1 MAPDVLGWQGMD
13 ISISQ
18 PALLAALNVAQSVAD
33 KRSNTQPILAN
44 VLLRA
49 TKGGK
54 LIVSATDLHIGITEE
69 VACESVAKAGTITLG
84 ARYLHSVIKTLPA
97 TATLNLVAMENH
109 WLAVRYGKR
118 SEFKMM
124 GQPATDYPELATLPK
139 GQAVSR
145 VDAAALADLIDKT
158 AFSVSDD
165 EARVNLNGAL
175 LESDGKTATMVSTD
189 GHRLTKLSL
198 AIDGTPTLPRGVIIP
213 RKGLQEIKRILDR
226 IKGQVGIAVDGQHFY
241 LQTDTGLTLS
251 VKLNNVVFPPYAQVI
266 PKTDIGGATRRVT
279 ADRVELLDVLRR
291 AEVMA
296 PEKTATVR
304 VTLGAG
310 TLQLTADNPDLGV
323 AHQEIEV
330 EYTGAALVAGFNA
343 HYMIEVM
350 EAIECPRVFLDFTGE
365 LDPCVIRPAEGQDY
379 LGVVMPMRI

>member
-1 MAPDVLGWQGMD
+1 MD

-18 PALLAALNVAQSVAD
+18 PALLAALTVAQSVAD
-33 KRSNTQPILAN
+33 KRSATQPILAN

-54 LIVSATDLHIGITEE
+54 LVVSATDLHIGITEE
-69 VACESVAKAGTITLG
+69 VTCESVAKAGTITLG
-84 ARYLHSVIKTLPA
+84 ARYLHSIIKTLPA
-97 TATLNLVAMENH
+97 SATLNLVALDNH

-118 SEFKMM
+118 RDEFKMM

-139 GQAVSR
+139 GQAVSK

-175 LESDGKTATMVSTD
+175 LESDGKTATMVTTD

-198 AIDGTPTLPRGVIIP
+198 ELAGTPTLTRGIIIP

-251 VKLNNVVFPPYAQVI
+251 VKLNNVVFPPYTQVI
-266 PKTDIGGATRRVT
+266 PKTDLGGATRRVT
-279 ADRVELLDVLRR
+279 ADRIELLDVLRR

-304 VTLGAG
+304 LTLGAG
-310 TLQLTADNPDLGV
+310 SLQLTADNPDLGV

-330 EYTGAALVAGFNA
+330 EYTGATLVVGFNA
-343 HYMIEVM
+343 HYMIEVL